1 MFFGKSKSQQMVDET
16 KRTIKTANQLSDED
30 RHTSA
35 KFIIEK
41 LIKLILQSEGLKIT
55 ASFKKLTNNEY
66 DASYKKMIEEHLT
79 FATSM
84 RQNSI
89 SEKQE
94 RDPKWIQA
102 CLLESYII
110 AKSDFIEDKEEQEIS
125 DLISFWIE
133 ENLTKEEW
141 EKAMSDMEV

>member
-16 KRTIKTANQLSDED
+16 KRTIKVANQLSDED
-30 RHTSA
+30 RHISA

-41 LIKLILQSEGLKIT
+41 LIKLILESEGLKIT
-55 ASFKKLTNNEY
+55 ASMQKSTNNEY
-66 DASYKKMIEEHLT
+66 DARFKKMIEEHLT

-84 RQNSI
+84 RKNSI

-110 AKSDFIEDKEEQEIS
+110 AKSDFIEDKEEQENS
-125 DLISFWIE
+125 ELISFWIE

-141 EKAMSDMEV
+141 EKAMSDMEI

>member
-1 MFFGKSKSQQMVDET
+1 
-16 KRTIKTANQLSDED
+16 
-30 RHTSA
+30 
-35 KFIIEK
+35 
-41 LIKLILQSEGLKIT
+41 
-55 ASFKKLTNNEY
+55 
-66 DASYKKMIEEHLT
+66 MIEEHLT